1 MKLQILLI
9 LFASCK
15 LVCKAQ
21 EIVKKDFSTTNQKLY
36 KQKGSSK
43 KLELK
48 SDGSY
53 TLYNA
58 EGDGHFE
65 IKQCNYASKG
75 KWKQVSKDLLEIT
88 SENYYQEQ
96 DGFKYEIK
104 KENKFSQD
112 SLYLIINFPDSLI
125 YYKRG
130 VPVNLSFT
138 FNYNLSK
145 SIFTNKCI
153 INLPKQKFLGL
164 KPIETNH
171 IDFSLNANVSGTT
184 LYKSRIM
191 FKIFDEDINTEK
203 YNYLTITLTNFD
215 LCFFEFEP
223 YNQELIFLK
232 NENELIWE
240 GKNWEK
246 VN

>member
-1 MKLQILLI
+1 MKPQILLI
-9 LFASCK
+9 LFASYQFG
-15 LVCKAQ
+15 CKAQ
-21 EIVKKDFSTTNQKLY
+21 KIAQKNVSIIHQGIY

-48 SDGSY
+48 PDGSY
-53 TLYNA
+53 TLYNPA
-58 EGDGHFE
+58 GDGHFE

-75 KWKQVSKDLLEIT
+75 KWKQMSSDVLEIT

-96 DGFKYEIK
+96 DGFKYELK

-112 SLYLIINFPDSLI
+112 SLYIVVNLPDSLV

-130 VPVNLSFT
+130 VPVDFSFT

-145 SIFTNKCI
+145 SISTNKSLI
-153 INLPKQKFLGL
+153 SLPKQKYLGL
-164 KPIETNH
+164 KPIEINH

-191 FKIFDEDINTEK
+191 FKMFEEDINTEK
-203 YNYLTITLTNFD
+203 YNCLTITLPNFN

-223 YNQELIFLK
+223 YNQELIFIEK
-232 NENELIWE
+232 ENELIWQ

-246 VN
+246 IN